1 MSTRPDD
8 PRGTV
13 ALDRA
18 DVALDGPDV
27 TVAPTGAASGAAT
40 EGVGRRPAL
49 DIAALTYAAGPVTI
63 LDGVDATVPT
73 GAVCAVV
80 GPNGAGKS
88 TLLRLLVGAL
98 APAAGTLLLAGE
110 DLTRLTRRQ
119 RARELALVEQD
130 APSDVAHDVL
140 DVVLLG
146 RTPHRPR
153 WGGDSATD
161 LAAAHRAIARTG
173 AGATAGREFTTLSG
187 GERQRVHLARA
198 LAQEPQLLLLDEPT
212 NHLDVAAQLA
222 VLGLAR
228 ELADDGVT
236 VLAAL
241 HDLNHALRF
250 CDHVLVLDAGRVV
263 AAGRPA
269 AVLTAELVSAVYGVR
284 AHRVSARG
292 RDLLVF
298 DPA

>member
-1 MSTRPDD
+1 MSGRPDD
-8 PRGTV
+8 VGGAV
-13 ALDRA
+13 ALDRTDA
-18 DVALDGPDV
+18 TRNRPGSALDV
-27 TVAPTGAASGAAT
+27 
-40 EGVGRRPAL
+40 
-49 DIAALTYAAGPVTI
+49 AALTYAAGPVTI
-63 LDGVDATVPT
+63 LDGVDATVPA

-98 APAAGTLLLAGE
+98 APAAGTLLLSGE
-110 DLTRLTRRQ
+110 DLTRLNRRE
-119 RARELALVEQD
+119 RARRLALVEQD
-130 APSDVAHDVL
+130 AASDVAQDVL
-140 DVVLLG
+140 DIVLLG

-161 LAAAHRAIARTG
+161 LQVARRAMARAG
-173 AGATAGREFTTLSG
+173 AGATAGRDFATLSG

-198 LAQEPQLLLLDEPT
+198 LAQEPQVLLLDEPT

-241 HDLNHALRF
+241 HDLNHALRS

-263 AAGRPA
+263 AAGHPRE
-269 AVLTAELVSAVYGVR
+269 VLTAELVSAVYGVR
-284 AHRVSARG
+284 AHRVVAG
-292 RDLLVF
+292 ERDLLVF